1 MRRLSSLHL
10 SPIDPTLTF
19 AWTLVDR
26 AAAFRLS
33 LAYLRCADELA
44 NLTRECSLPFAQL
57 WAEVCAVE
65 QLPDLG
71 LEKVRDDRDLFRLEH
86 PGWD

>member
-1 MRRLSSLHL
+1 VRRLFI
-10 SPIDPTLTF
+10 SPPLPSIRTLTF
-19 AWTLVDR
+19 AWTLLDR

-33 LAYLRCADELA
+33 LVYLRCADELA
-44 NLTRECSLPFAQL
+44 GLTRECSLLFAQL

-71 LEKVRDDRDLFRLEH
+71 LEKVRDNPFLFRLEH